1 MNVHTAVDT
10 PFAPVF
16 IGPGGETRLDAERVG
31 SKAAMLA
38 RMAGL
43 GLRTPPAFVL
53 PTDLCRPINDGEA
66 EARKALADGLR
77 KGIQW
82 LEGATGRRFGDT
94 RRPLL
99 VSVRSGA
106 ARSMPG
112 MLSTVLDVGL
122 NAETVFGLIRATG
135 NPRMAW
141 DTYRRFVQGYA
152 EVVQDAPARP
162 FEAAL
167 QAMFKAEGADG
178 ETELDP
184 EALERLTRDLL
195 TIAAAQSGRPIPAD
209 PIDQLSAAAHAVY
222 RSWTSERAVEY
233 RRLNRLED
241 LTGTA
246 VTVQAMVFG
255 NSGGRSGAGVAFS
268 RSPVTG
274 EAPLYADFLTDAQG
288 EDVVSGR
295 RTPVDAQALQ
305 RRLPDVLSELEAGA
319 QRLEHELKDVQ
330 DVEFTVES
338 GQLYFLQTRA
348 AKRTPRAA
356 LRTAVDFVRE
366 GLITPAEGLKRVAE
380 VDLDHAGVSRFTGE
394 AEPAA
399 TAIPASSGV
408 VSGQA
413 VFDAASAS
421 AMAAEGRPAILVRR
435 DISTA
440 DIAGLAAAEGVLT
453 AIGGR
458 TAHAAVVARQLGK
471 ACLVGCAALTVAED
485 GSARL
490 GEHPLKP
497 GDWLSLDGQTGEVFL
512 GKREV
517 VVERPEA
524 ELAEIERWRS
534 TAALSA
540 MGSG

>member
-1 MNVHTAVDT
+1 MNAHSAVEG
-10 PFAPVF
+10 PSAPAF
-16 IGPGGETRLDAERVG
+16 IGPGGETELDAGRVG
-31 SKAAMLA
+31 SKAAMIA

-43 GLRTPPAFVL
+43 GLRTPPAFIL
-53 PTDLCRPINDGEA
+53 PTDLCRRINEGGPD
-66 EARKALADGLR
+66 ARRALADGLR
-77 KGIQW
+77 QGVQQ
-82 LEGATGRRFGDT
+82 LESAAGRRFGDS

-106 ARSMPG
+106 AKSMPG
-112 MLSTVLDVGL
+112 MLATVLDVGL

-152 EVVQDAPARP
+152 EVVQGAPAQP

-167 QAMFKAEGADG
+167 QEMMHAEGAAG

-184 EALERLTRDLL
+184 EALERLTRDMLA
-195 TIAAAQSGRPIPAD
+195 IAEAQTGGPVPAD
-209 PIDQLSAAAHAVY
+209 PMDQLTAAADAVY

-233 RRLNRLED
+233 RRLNKLED
-241 LTGTA
+241 LEGTA

-255 NSGGRSGAGVAFS
+255 NTGGRSGSGVAFS

-274 EAPLYADFLTDAQG
+274 EPPLYADFIADAQG

-295 RTPVDAQALQ
+295 RTPADAQALQ
-305 RRLPDVLSELEAGA
+305 RRLPDVFSELEDGVR
-319 QRLEHELKDVQ
+319 RLERELKDVQ
-330 DVEFTVES
+330 DVEFTVEG
-338 GQLYFLQTRA
+338 GQLYFLQTRP
-348 AKRTPRAA
+348 AKRTPRAV

-366 GLITPAEGLKRVAE
+366 GLITPAEGLQRVAE
-380 VDLDHAGVSRFTGE
+380 VDPDQAGVSRFTGE
-394 AEPAA
+394 AEAVA

-413 VFDAASAS
+413 AFDAPSAA
-421 AMAAEGRPAILVRR
+421 AMAASGKPVILVRR
-435 DISTA
+435 DVSTA
-440 DIAGLAAAEGVLT
+440 DIAGLAAAQGVL
-453 AIGGR
+453 AAAGGR

-471 ACLVGCAALTVAED
+471 ACLVGCAALAVADD
-485 GSARL
+485 GAVRL
-490 GEHPLKP
+490 ADHPIEP

-512 GKREV
+512 GKRDV

-534 TAALSA
+534 SAA
-540 MGSG
+540 

>member
-1 MNVHTAVDT
+1 MNVHSAVDNL
-10 PFAPVF
+10 FAPVF
-16 IGPGGETRLDAERVG
+16 IGPGGEVRLDPGRVG

-53 PTDLCRPINDGEA
+53 PTGLCRRINGAEP
-66 EARKALADGLR
+66 EARRVLADGLR

-82 LEGATGRRFGDT
+82 LEGVTGRRFGDS

-141 DTYRRFVQGYA
+141 DTCRRFVQGYA
-152 EVVQDAPARP
+152 EVVQGTPAQP

-167 QAMFKAEGADG
+167 QRMIRAEGAAG

-184 EALERLTRDLL
+184 EALERLAREMLALATTL
-195 TIAAAQSGRPIPAD
+195 AGKPIPAD
-209 PIDQLSAAAHAVY
+209 PMDQLTAAADAVY
-222 RSWTSERAVEY
+222 GSWGSERAVEY

-241 LTGTA
+241 LEGTA

-255 NSGGRSGAGVAFS
+255 NTGGRSGSGVAFS

-274 EAPLYADFLTDAQG
+274 ESPLYADFLMDAQG

-305 RRLPDVLSELEAGA
+305 RRLPDVFRELEAAA
-319 QRLEHELKDVQ
+319 QRLERELKDVQ
-330 DVEFTVES
+330 DIEFTVES
-338 GQLYFLQTRA
+338 GQLYFLQTRS

-366 GLITPAEGLKRVAE
+366 GLITPAEGLERVAD
-380 VDLDHAGVSRFTGE
+380 VDIDRAGVSRFMG
-394 AEPAA
+394 AAQPVA

-413 VFDAASAS
+413 VFDAASAC
-421 AMAAEGRPAILVRR
+421 AMAAAGKPPILVRR
-435 DISTA
+435 DISTS
-440 DIAGLAAAEGVLT
+440 DIAGLAAAQGVLT
-453 AIGGR
+453 AAGGR

-471 ACLVGCAALTVAED
+471 ACLVGCAALTFADD
-485 GSARL
+485 GAVRL
-490 GEHPLKP
+490 GEHELKEA
-497 GDWLSLDGQTGEVFL
+497 DWLSLDGQTGEVFL
-512 GKREV
+512 GRRDV
-517 VVERPEA
+517 TVERPEA
-524 ELAEIERWRS
+524 ELDEIKKWRS
-534 TAALSA
+534 TAA
-540 MGSG
+540 

>member
-1 MNVHTAVDT
+1 MN
-10 PFAPVF
+10 APAF
-16 IGPGGETRLDAERVG
+16 IGPGGETQLDAERAG

-43 GLRTPPAFVL
+43 GLNVPPAFVL
-53 PTDLCRPINDGEA
+53 PTDLCRAVNDGERD
-66 EARKALADGLR
+66 ARKALADGLR
-77 KGIQW
+77 QGVQW
-82 LEGATGRRFGDT
+82 LEGATGRRFGDS

-122 NAETVFGLIRATG
+122 NSETVFGLIRQTG

-152 EVVQDAPARP
+152 EVVQEAPARP

-167 QAMFKAEGADG
+167 ERMLQAEGAGG

-184 EALERLTRDLL
+184 EALERLTRELL
-195 TIAAAQSGRPIPAD
+195 AIATAEAGKPIPAD
-209 PIDQLSAAAHAVY
+209 PMDQLKAAAEAVY
-222 RSWTSERAVEY
+222 RSWTSERALEY

-241 LTGTA
+241 LKGTA

-255 NSGGRSGAGVAFS
+255 NAGGRSGAGVAFS
-268 RSPVTG
+268 RSPVSG
-274 EAPLYADFLTDAQG
+274 EAALYADFLTDAQG

-295 RTPVDAQALQ
+295 RTPVDAEALQ
-305 RRLPDVLSELEAGA
+305 RRLPDIFGELQAGA
-319 QRLEHELKDVQ
+319 ARLERELKDVQ
-330 DVEFTVES
+330 DIEFTVES
-338 GQLYFLQTRA
+338 GQLYFLQTRS
-348 AKRTPRAA
+348 AKRTPRAV
-356 LRTAVDFVRE
+356 LRTAVDLVRE

-380 VDLDHAGVSRFTGE
+380 VDLDRAGASHFTGE

-413 VFDAASAS
+413 AFDAQSA
-421 AMAAEGRPAILVRR
+421 AALAAAGQPVILVRR

-440 DIAGLAAAEGVLT
+440 DIAGLAAAQGVLT
-453 AIGGR
+453 AVGGR

-471 ACLVGCAALTVAED
+471 ACLVGCAALTVTD
-485 GSARL
+485 GGASL
-490 GEHPLKP
+490 GEHPLRQ
-497 GDWLSLDGQTGEVFL
+497 GDWLSLDGQSGEVFL
-512 GKREV
+512 GKRDV

-534 TAALSA
+534 TAA
-540 MGSG
+540 

>member
-1 MNVHTAVDT
+1 MNAHADID
-10 PFAPVF
+10 APIF
-16 IGPGGETRLDAERVG
+16 IGPGGETLLDPEQVG

-43 GLRTPPAFVL
+43 GLRVPPAFVL
-53 PTDLCRPINDGEA
+53 PTGLCRRVNAGKAD
-66 EARKALADGLR
+66 ARKAVAEGLR
-77 KGIQW
+77 QGVQR
-82 LEGATGRRFGDT
+82 LEAVTGRRFGDS
-94 RRPLL
+94 RHPLL

-122 NAETVFGLIRATG
+122 NAETVYGLIRSTG

-152 EVVQDAPARP
+152 EVVQDAPAQP

-167 QAMFKAEGADG
+167 QRMLEAEGAAG

-184 EALERLTRDLL
+184 EALERLTREMLN
-195 TIAAAQSGRPIPAD
+195 IAASQSGKPVPAD
-209 PIDQLSAAAHAVY
+209 PMDQLAAAAEAVY
-222 RSWTSERAVEY
+222 RSRNSERAVEY
-233 RRLNRLED
+233 RRLNKLQD
-241 LTGTA
+241 LKGTA

-274 EAPLYADFLTDAQG
+274 EPPLYADFLADAQG

-295 RTPVDAQALQ
+295 RTPVDAEALR
-305 RRLPDVLSELEAGA
+305 RRLPQIFCELEEGA
-319 QRLEHELKDVQ
+319 QRLERELKDVQ
-330 DVEFTVES
+330 DVEFTVDC

-348 AKRTPRAA
+348 AKRTPRAV
-356 LRTAVDFVRE
+356 LRTTVDFVRE

-380 VDLDHAGVSRFTGE
+380 VDADRAGVSRFTGE
-394 AEPAA
+394 AQAAA

-408 VSGQA
+408 VSGQTA
-413 VFDAASAS
+413 FDAASAS
-421 AMAAEGRPAILVRR
+421 AMAAAGAPVILVRR

-440 DIAGLAAAEGVLT
+440 DIAGLATAQGVLT

-471 ACLVGCAALTVAED
+471 ACLVGCAALAIADD

-490 GEHPLKP
+490 GDHPLKT
-497 GDWLSLDGQTGEVFL
+497 GDWLSLDGQTGEIFL
-512 GKREV
+512 GQRDV
-517 VVERPEA
+517 VFERPEA

-534 TAALSA
+534 TAA
-540 MGSG
+540 